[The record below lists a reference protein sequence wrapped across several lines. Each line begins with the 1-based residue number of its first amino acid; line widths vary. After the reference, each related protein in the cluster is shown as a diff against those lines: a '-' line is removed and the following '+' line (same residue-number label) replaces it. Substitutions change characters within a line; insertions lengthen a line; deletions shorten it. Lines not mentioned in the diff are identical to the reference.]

1 MLESLQKRRTVKMI
15 GDPAAPEPGG
25 NISRER
31 IDTLLEAAG
40 NAPFHQPCDRIH
52 QNSLPS
58 PVPWRCYK
66 LDTAGCRK
74 LMTALIDYGDAT
86 KVPNM
91 LAAAEA
97 LLQVTWLPDPDTVSQ
112 NQSEDEMTVFTG
124 TLRNME
130 HIAAASSFVQSVL
143 LAIENEGLGSYWSSG
158 GIMRKGE
165 VFGQLGI
172 PEDEILLGS
181 IFLFPSAPTNSEIK
195 PGKLSQMRGAVKD
208 WSRWTL

>member
-1 MLESLQKRRTVKMI
+1 MLDSLRKRRTVKMI

-31 IDTLLEAAG
+31 IDKLLAAAG

-52 QNSLPS
+52 QNSLTS

-66 LDTAGCRK
+66 LDSVGCRK
-74 LMTALIDYGDAT
+74 LMSALIASGDPT

-97 LLQVTWLPDPDTVSQ
+97 LLQVTWLPDPDTISPDQ
-112 NQSEDEMTVFTG
+112 TEDSITVFAG
-124 TLRNME
+124 TIRNME

-143 LAIENEGLGSYWSSG
+143 LAVDDEGLGSYWSSG
-158 GIMRKGE
+158 GILRRGE
-165 VFGQLGI
+165 VFGRLGI

-181 IFLFPSAPTNSEIK
+181 IFLFPSEPTNSETK
-195 PGKLSQMRGAVKD
+195 PGKLSQMRGTVED